1 MAHLYRF
8 FRPLHLAVVAILLFV
23 AGPRAQAQGQLAP
36 ASPSLADTLRAMPGV
51 DLADV
56 FVAPAAVDTK
66 EWLLLN
72 QDIQLELG
80 GAVQNLYN
88 FKFDQAE
95 KQFRSLRRRYPQHP
109 MAYFLLGL
117 NTWWKIMPS
126 NTYNKQYDKL
136 FFAYMDTAITKA
148 ETMYQADSRN
158 YEAAFFLSAAYGFDA
173 RLNAERRNWAKATVS
188 SKRSLTYLQK
198 SREANGLSPEFVFG
212 EGLFNYYA
220 VWIAEEYP
228 LLRPVLL
235 FFPRGNRATGLAQL
249 ENVAANGFYTATEA
263 RYFRMRIMGSAT
275 ENNPAAALETARGL
289 TKDYPNNSCFQRAH
303 AQNSFAQGELTECE
317 RISRDILAKVNAGMP
332 GYEGFSGR
340 IASYYLGY
348 VEQYK
353 HRNPA
358 AAQDYYRR
366 CVVFCE
372 SVGQVK
378 GGFYLFSIVNLGR
391 IAATSKNEEE
401 ARRYYQLVLEK
412 SERKSDIHKEARAYL
427 KKSTPAVTSITN
439 LAMGN

>member
-1 MAHLYRF
+1 M
-8 FRPLHLAVVAILLFV
+8 RPLQLLRVAFLLFI
-23 AGPRAQAQGQLAP
+23 ALGSAQAQSPSAP
-36 ASPSLADTLRAMPGV
+36 ALPSPADTLRSMPGV
-51 DLADV
+51 DLEDV
-56 FVAPAAVDTK
+56 YVAPAAVDTK

-72 QDIQLELG
+72 ADIQTELG
-80 GAVQNLYN
+80 GAVNNLYN

-126 NTYNKQYDKL
+126 NTHNKQYDKL

-148 ETMYQADSRN
+148 ETMYRADSRN

-173 RLNAERRNWAKATVS
+173 RLHAERRDWAKATVS
-188 SKRSLTYLQK
+188 SKRALTYLQK

-220 VWIAEEYP
+220 VWIGEEYP

-249 ENVAANGFYTATEA
+249 SNVAQNGFYTATEA
-263 RYFRMRIMGSAT
+263 RFFRMRILGSTT
-275 ENNPAAALETARGL
+275 ENRTAAALESARTL
-289 TKDYPNNSCFQRAH
+289 TKDFPDNSCFQRAH
-303 AQNSFAQGELTECE
+303 AQNSFAQGELAECE
-317 RISRDILAKVNAGMP
+317 RTSRDILAKVNRGLP
-332 GYEGFSGR
+332 GYEAYSGR
-340 IASYYLGY
+340 MAAFYLGY
-348 VEQYK
+348 VEQ
-353 HRNPA
+353 HRRRNTA

-366 CVVFCE
+366 CIVFCE
-372 SVGQVK
+372 TVGQVK
-378 GGFYLFSIVNLGR
+378 SGFYLFSVVNLGR
-391 IAATSKNEEE
+391 LAASSNNAEE
-401 ARRYYQLVLEK
+401 ARRYYRLVLEK
-412 SERKSDIHKEARAYL
+412 AERKSDLHKEARAYL
-427 KKSTPAVTSITN
+427 KKHAPATASISN